1 MVSLRCIGRCKIF
14 QLGQEKKT
22 KVRFCTPFCLAHVM
36 LPPRA
41 VPLRFSLLAV
51 HSRRRCLRSG
61 CPTVTHRFRRV
72 SPFSKSFG
80 IEVLRHPLLSKYSWA
95 FVLQSSAARQ
105 RAALFVVVRRCG
117 SSTIP
122 LHILSNKS

>member
-22 KVRFCTPFCLAHVM
+22 KVRFCLPPCLAHALFPPHAV
-36 LPPRA
+36 PPRF
-41 VPLRFSLLAV
+41 PLLAA
-51 HSRRRCLRSG
+51 HSRRRPLRSD

-80 IEVLRHPLLSKYSWA
+80 NEVLRYPLLSKYSWA
-95 FVLQSSAARQ
+95 VVLQSSA
-105 RAALFVVVRRCG
+105 VR
-117 SSTIP
+117 
-122 LHILSNKS
+122 